1 MRTITPSHRTAVLL
15 LLLLAVVPACD
26 DQKPP
31 MPEPGERFSGI
42 LTDIQGTP
50 LAGTV
55 SVNGTRQETAAD
67 GSFEVVVPHADKYV
81 FNAQAPHH
89 LMLSEVYSGSGRTSM
104 RPRLRPTEV
113 FRVDPTQPISQMD
126 SRGTLLELPAG
137 ALVDG
142 EGKPASGPLSLSMHT
157 YDLREEQMVGD
168 MSALTAEGELVALQ
182 SLGAVSVEF
191 SDDAGKSYNLASGS
205 KARISLKVDPMIDHQ
220 GPVPLWWYDTQQGLW
235 REEGLGNVENGVAT
249 GEVAH
254 FSFWNFDLPLT
265 NPACIRID
273 VDASWFSAQGY
284 SSANPL
290 ELTASVNIGYP
301 RTTIW
306 YIDTPEPQV
315 LYNITPRTQVD
326 LSINGVAIASV
337 NSGEPHGPWPTWD
350 ELRHACKGVV
360 KLGEPSKVGTL
371 KGKALRQHRP
381 ERRHGGVTITASVG
395 STQVGTIVT
404 SPTGEFALTLPAG
417 TVRLRASL
425 AGYVPAVRDNVVVAA
440 GSTITL
446 PDVELLAGNLDPA
459 TDCITPADTALLI
472 NAIDRAPV
480 GDDPYDIDGDG
491 KIDYP
496 DLVLATSNAG
506 VLATSNSEVCSPTA
520 W

>member
-1 MRTITPSHRTAVLL
+1 MLL

-26 DQKPP
+26 DPKPP
-31 MPEPGERFSGI
+31 PAPEPQERFSGI
-42 LTDIQGTP
+42 LTNIQGAP

-55 SVNGTRQETAAD
+55 SVNGTREETAAD
-67 GSFEVVVPHADKYV
+67 GAFDVRVPRADKYV
-81 FNAQAPHH
+81 FNAEAPHH
-89 LMLSEVYSGSGRTSM
+89 LMISEVYSDSGSGQTDL
-104 RPRLRPTEV
+104 RPQLRPTEV

-142 EGKPASGPLSLSMHT
+142 EGKPASEPLTLSMHT

-168 MSALTAEGELVALQ
+168 MSALNAAGELVALL

-205 KARISLKVDPMIDHQ
+205 KARISLKVDPIIDHQ

-273 VDASWFSAQGY
+273 VDATWFSSQGY
-284 SSANPL
+284 SSAKPL
-290 ELTASVNIGYP
+290 KLTARASGYP
-301 RTTIW
+301 KTTVM
-306 YIDTPEPQV
+306 YIYTPAPQV

-326 LSINGVAIASV
+326 LSIEGVAVASV
-337 NSGEPHGPWPTWD
+337 NSGEPHGPWRTDD
-350 ELRHACKGVV
+350 ERRNACKGVV
-360 KLGEPSKVGTL
+360 KLGEPPKVGTL
-371 KGKALRQHRP
+371 RGKVLRQHRP
-381 ERRHGGVTITASVG
+381 DRRHGGVTITARVG
-395 STQVGTIVT
+395 STSVGTIKT
-404 SPTGEFALTLPAG
+404 SPTGEFVLTVPAG
-417 TVRLRASL
+417 TVGLTASL
-425 AGYVPAVRDNVVVAA
+425 AGYLPAVRDNVVVAA